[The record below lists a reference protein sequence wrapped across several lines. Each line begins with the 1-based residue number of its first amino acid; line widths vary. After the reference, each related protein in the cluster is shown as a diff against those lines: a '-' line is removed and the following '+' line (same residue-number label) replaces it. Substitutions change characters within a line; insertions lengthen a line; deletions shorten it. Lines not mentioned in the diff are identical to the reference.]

1 MVKFILNEKRFL
13 NLLVIN
19 KKMKKKL
26 NKGILKIYFY
36 RYDIRDNDV
45 CYGREFWLV
54 MIVFIEEIGFFF
66 KVRFWN

>member
-45 CYGREFWLV
+45 CYGREFWLL
-54 MIVFIEEIGFFF
+54 
-66 KVRFWN
+66 W